1 MDDFL
6 SQALSTNSTS
16 PLIEDILPIEDVD
29 TDSCQLLG
37 PVALAVQV
45 RLTSRFRVRRSNGIH
60 SSRFRVVI

>member
-45 RLTSRFRVRRSNGIH
+45 RLYFILIRRLEETD
-60 SSRFRVVI
+60 

>member
-6 SQALSTNSTS
+6 SQALSNSTS

-45 RLTSRFRVRRSNGIH
+45 RLYFILIGRLKRD
-60 SSRFRVVI
+60 